1 MNRLAIL
8 NTGGTFNK
16 RYDPIEGKL
25 FVPEENEAI
34 ERITAS
40 MAHNLAFIVDGL
52 IYKDSLD
59 MNEADRMQLCDAID
73 SVETSAVVVVHGT
86 DTMHQSAQAAAKRVR
101 NKRIIFTG
109 AMIPFSI
116 DPVEATANLALAIA
130 AARQVGSGVF
140 IAMHGLILPYDRIVK
155 NREAGRFEA
164 VTP

>member
-1 MNRLAIL
+1 MNELTIL

-25 FVPEENEAI
+25 FVPDDNKAI

-40 MAHNLAFIVDGL
+40 MRHNLAFTIEGL
-52 IYKDSLD
+52 IYKDSLE
-59 MNEADRMQLCDAID
+59 MNEADRLKLCEAID
-73 SVETSAVVVVHGT
+73 KAETSAVVVVHGT
-86 DTMHQSAQAAAKRVR
+86 DTMHLSAQAAARRVR
-101 NKRIIFTG
+101 NRRVIFTG

-130 AARQVGSGVF
+130 AARQGEPGVF

-155 NREAGRFEA
+155 NRELGRFEA
-164 VTP
+164 VAP